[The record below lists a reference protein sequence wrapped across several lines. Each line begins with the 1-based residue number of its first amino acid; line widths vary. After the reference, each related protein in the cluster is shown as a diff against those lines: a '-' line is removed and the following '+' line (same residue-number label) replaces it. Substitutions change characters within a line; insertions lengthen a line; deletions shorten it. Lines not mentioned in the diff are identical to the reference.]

1 MFLLQCCQHL
11 TFSSVYNHQA
21 SFLCW
26 AEAIFVGNVMP
37 STWGLLHNRTNQLS
51 VAFSEHLSLRVFPVG
66 MFLTTVA
73 VYLDVSFF
81 CHENTFTV
89 VVTYIFARSFLP
101 VRCRCRG
108 LLLCLITLNDTLT
121 HKHTHT
127 HSPYHSGRG
136 ICPSQR
142 PLPVQHT
149 VFTRDKHPCPWQDSN
164 TIPASEPPQTYELD
178 PAATGFGFIVQYFR

>member
-73 VYLDVSFF
+73 LYLDVSFF
-81 CHENTFTV
+81 CHANTFTV
-89 VVTYIFARSFLP
+89 VVTYIFARSFLH
-101 VRCRCRG
+101 VHCRCRG

-121 HKHTHT
+121 HTNTRTVRTTPLDEGSARRRDHYLYNTQYSQETNIHAL
-127 HSPYHSGRG
+127 GR
-136 ICPSQR
+136 IRTQSQQASRHR
-142 PLPVQHT
+142 PT
-149 VFTRDKHPCPWQDSN
+149 S
-164 TIPASEPPQTYELD
+164 
-178 PAATGFGFIVQYFR
+178 